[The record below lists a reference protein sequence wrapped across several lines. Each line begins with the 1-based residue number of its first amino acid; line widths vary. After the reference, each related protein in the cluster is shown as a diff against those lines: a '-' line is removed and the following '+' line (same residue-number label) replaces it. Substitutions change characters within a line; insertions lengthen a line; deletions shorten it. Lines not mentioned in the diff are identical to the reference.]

1 MSLEFIKIRLLPV
14 YVLKELGKTFALAG
28 LVVIIVL
35 FISFGFKEVMSHKG
49 LDFANIFSIFP
60 LLIGKVLPYA
70 LPFAVVCAC
79 TLTYGRLSGDN
90 EISAMRASGVHL
102 NYIIVPVLVLA
113 LVASG
118 ITFVINDQLSPSLRE
133 QTKHI
138 QKYIL
143 SNLDRHFASL
153 GQPTMTIPMGSE
165 HIHLY
170 VDNIE
175 GGEMKGV
182 VILRTKDR
190 RLYQSVVARSGRL
203 RFDSELQQLTLVIS
217 EGTMKGIDA
226 DHPDKINIVPVA
238 LLGGMPTEFPIK
250 LESVGELDISDPE
263 LYSNA
268 ELGDR
273 LDRNKYKGKDKIEA
287 ELVMNGRLSSS
298 MSCFFLAFLVVPLS
312 IAIKRGHMAVAF
324 LVGMLVVVGYLVMML
339 VVSKFVG
346 MKGLLPPLL
355 AVWLP
360 NILLAV
366 GGGVLLSK
374 VINK

>member
-1 MSLEFIKIRLLPV
+1 MSLEFIKIRLLPA
-14 YVLKELGKTFALAG
+14 YILKELGKTFALAG

-35 FISFGFKEVMSHKG
+35 FISFGFKEVMDHKG
-49 LDFANIFSIFP
+49 LDFANVFSIFP

-102 NYIIVPVLVLA
+102 NYIVVPVLALA

-118 ITFVINDQLSPSLRE
+118 ITFFINDQLSPTLRE
-133 QTKHI
+133 QTQNI
-138 QKYIL
+138 QEQVL

-182 VILRTKDR
+182 VILRTDER
-190 RLYQSVVARSGRL
+190 RLYQSVVAKSGRL
-203 RFDSELQQLTLVIS
+203 RFDPELKQLTLVIT
-217 EGTMKGIDA
+217 EGTMKGINA

-238 LLGGMPTEFPIK
+238 LLGGTPTEFPIDLK
-250 LESVGELDISDPE
+250 SVGELDISDPE

-268 ELGDR
+268 ELGEK
-273 LDRNKYKGKDKIEA
+273 LDNNEYKGKDKIEA
-287 ELVMNGRLSSS
+287 KLVMNGRLSSS

-312 IAIKRGHMAVAF
+312 IAIKRGHMVVAF

-360 NILLAV
+360 NMLLTAV
-366 GGGVLLSK
+366 GGVLLSK